1 MGTLILKIKL
11 NVVIKEANKQVLIV
25 EAFSGTFDINRDDIN
40 DDINCVNVS
49 GKFQIFLS
57 TTNKLLML
65 TTTLW
70 TLDEPYVLLL

>member
-25 EAFSGTFDINRDDIN
+25 EAFSGTFDINREDMN

-57 TTNKLLML
+57 TTKYSRLHPHFGSG
-65 TTTLW
+65 TY
-70 TLDEPYVLLL
+70 EPYVLLL